1 MEGVLWKGRL
11 GSTVSS
17 LAVRFEVVGSSQE
30 ISKCGSLNGYDIY
43 VLIIIVCFTDSF
55 NLWLLCLMLFLFMT
69 FYSDIVIA
77 MGLILIMLVAN
88 FLLALE

>member
-55 NLWLLCLMLFLFMT
+55 NLWLLCLMQFSFMT
-69 FYSDIVIA
+69 FYSENVIA